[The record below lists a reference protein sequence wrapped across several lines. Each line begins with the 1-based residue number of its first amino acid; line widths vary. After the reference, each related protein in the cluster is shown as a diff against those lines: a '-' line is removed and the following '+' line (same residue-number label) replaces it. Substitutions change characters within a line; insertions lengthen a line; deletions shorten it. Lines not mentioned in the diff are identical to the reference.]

1 MALFAF
7 NKKRRMK
14 MSNRYVVLMHMGGSN
29 WVKVYGPTDFNTA
42 NWYCTTQRKETRV
55 ELA

>member
-1 MALFAF
+1 
-7 NKKRRMK
+7 